1 MTAAGGFEHIL
12 PLTRLEELEVDDEG
26 GFWGAFEELP
36 AEVAAGSLQ
45 DRLGYLRE
53 RMEASAEPLL

>member
-1 MTAAGGFEHIL
+1 MG
-12 PLTRLEELEVDDEG
+12 LTQLEYLSLD
-26 GFWGAFEELP
+26 GFWSAFEELP

-45 DRLGYLRE
+45 DRLSYLRE